1 MLDEHL
7 ANGLDVRTGT
17 EAVGVDLDARTVTV
31 ADLERGSEEPIGFD
45 QLLLATGSVP
55 IRPDIPGK
63 RRWPCRV

>member
-1 MLDEHL
+1 MLDEHR